1 MVKSEQE
8 RHSKFRDIGARRTED
23 LIHRIKLLSNLSNK
37 SNYYYTDDEINK
49 MFRSIREELRKA
61 ESSFKGG
68 EKKFSF

>member
-61 ESSFKGG
+61 ESSFKGA
-68 EKKFSF
+68 ERKFSF

>member
-37 SNYYYTDDEINK
+37 SNYYYTDDEVSK

>member
-1 MVKSEQE
+1 MVKSDQE

-61 ESSFKGG
+61 ESSFKRG

>member
-1 MVKSEQE
+1 MVKSDQE

-37 SNYYYTDDEINK
+37 SNYYYTDDEVNK

-61 ESSFKGG
+61 ESSFKRG